1 MGKIVV
7 VSAPSGAGK
16 TSIVRY
22 LLDNIG
28 ELSFSVSSCS
38 REIRAGEE
46 EGKDYYF
53 LSKDQFQQKIEQNA
67 FLEWEEVYTNQYYG
81 TLISELHRVWDM
93 GKIMVLDID
102 VIGGINIKNKY
113 SSDCLSIFIMPP
125 SIDVL
130 RERLCKRGLDSEED
144 IIIRLEKSQAE
155 IRRNQE
161 FDRVILNDDFEFA
174 CKEAYKAVIEFIEK

>member
-1 MGKIVV
+1 
-7 VSAPSGAGK
+7 
-16 TSIVRY
+16 
-22 LLDNIG
+22 
-28 ELSFSVSSCS
+28 
-38 REIRAGEE
+38 
-46 EGKDYYF
+46 
-53 LSKDQFQQKIEQNA
+53 
-67 FLEWEEVYTNQYYG
+67 
-81 TLISELHRVWDM
+81 M

-161 FDRVILNDDFEFA
+161 FDRVI
-174 CKEAYKAVIEFIEK
+174 